1 MIEKVIIIIMKTN
14 QRGVMIMAIT
24 YHKEGD
30 YLIPDIIVENQ
41 EKKPLGMYGRA
52 RLKFLKE
59 HRRGTWSELIM
70 MNTLA
75 NHLQEIEQ
83 TATTR
88 VKQIIEQLAKQ
99 NKVDEKMKE
108 ENQMLWVQS
117 MNNFKAQAEEIVY
130 QELIYN

>member
-1 MIEKVIIIIMKTN
+1 
-14 QRGVMIMAIT
+14 MAVT
-24 YHKEGD
+24 YHREGD
-30 YLIPDIIVENQ
+30 YLIPDIIVEKQQ
-41 EKKPLGMYGRA
+41 ERKPLGMYGRA

-75 NHLQEIEQ
+75 SHLQEIDQ

-88 VKQIIEQLAKQ
+88 IKQIIEGLAKQ

-108 ENQMLWVQS
+108 ENQMLWVQN
-117 MNNFKAQAEEIVY
+117 MNNFKAQAEEMVY